1 MALAEFYEDIS
12 DEKIKKMAALFIKTL
27 NKPSSASDS
36 KCKSSRISSPVCSA
50 VDSKDDQK
58 PRKRSLISV

>member
-1 MALAEFYEDIS
+1 MALAELYEDIS

-36 KCKSSRISSPVCSA
+36 KSSRISSPVCSA